1 MILRLNE
8 KPPFYCQI
16 TIQDLPETPA
26 SVPGPQDEKLDLP
39 DVPTKVPVAPDV
51 VTDDAKDSATI
62 KGIILSALQTTYS
75 LLLNFKFLTPF
86 WICSYG
92 GTGAGLIC
100 I

>member
-1 MILRLNE
+1 MILRLNM

-16 TIQDLPETPA
+16 TTQDLPESLA

-51 VTDDAKDSATI
+51 VTDDAKDSTKS
-62 KGIILSALQTTYS
+62 KGIILSSVQTAYS

-92 GTGAGLIC
+92 GTCAGLMC